1 MRIGTIALVGTLC
14 ACGPAEST
22 PAATQNGGTGNQQ
35 VSTGGSSQ
43 QPLGV
48 GGSSGSSAQAECQL
62 AERATG
68 PQLALNGTACGHS
81 VSFSTHAGQ
90 LIELSRTSLLHPLDE
105 VSTITVKDD
114 PSDFAPD
121 LSDYF
126 ESFGLLFNVSLAD
139 TGPALGVEA
148 GDYEVDKGLFVAC
161 GFGSLGFKPGM
172 AHVAIESVD
181 GEPTGQLR
189 MTVSNLQV
197 LGFDEAFGKTSVP
210 PCEGSVSVTLEGA
223 YSHDPG

>member
-1 MRIGTIALVGTLC
+1 MRIGTIALAGVLC

-22 PAATQNGGTGNQQ
+22 PAATQNGGTGNQLL
-35 VSTGGSSQ
+35 SAGGSSQ
-43 QPLGV
+43 QPLGG
-48 GGSSGSSAQAECQL
+48 GGSSGSTAQAECQL
-62 AERATG
+62 AERAG
-68 PQLALNGTACGHS
+68 PQLTLSGTACGHS
-81 VSFSTHAGQ
+81 LSFSTHAGQ
-90 LIELSRTSLLHPLDE
+90 LIELSRSSLLIPHDQIT
-105 VSTITVKDD
+105 TITVKDD
-114 PSDFAPD
+114 PSEYDPD
-121 LSDYF
+121 LPDYF

-139 TGPALGVEA
+139 TGPTLGVHA

-161 GFGSLGFKPGM
+161 GFGSLGFAAGM
-172 AHVAIESVD
+172 ADVAIESVD
-181 GEPTGQLR
+181 GEPAGQIR